1 MKKCHVT
8 QRLAVK
14 TSSIAI
20 AEFHQDKRH
29 TFLHVPKTFESLFF
43 DEEKANNRL
52 KNKGKID
59 TLVYM
64 YLTTHII

>member
-29 TFLHVPKTFESLFF
+29 TYIFTRAKNIRVSFF
-43 DEEKANNRL
+43 
-52 KNKGKID
+52 
-59 TLVYM
+59 
-64 YLTTHII
+64 

>member
-29 TFLHVPKTFESLFF
+29 TFLHVPKTFESFF
-43 DEEKANNRL
+43 EEERRR
-52 KNKGKID
+52 
-59 TLVYM
+59 
-64 YLTTHII
+64 LTTD